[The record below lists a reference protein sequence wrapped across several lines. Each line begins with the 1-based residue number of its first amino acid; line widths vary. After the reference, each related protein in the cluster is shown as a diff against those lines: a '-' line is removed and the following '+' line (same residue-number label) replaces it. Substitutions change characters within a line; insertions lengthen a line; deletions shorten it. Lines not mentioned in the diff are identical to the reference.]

1 MYMKYNC
8 ITINL
13 EVNVYNEYL
22 KLVLLLNNVNK
33 SNLQLSDIISQQL
46 NNDNNLKSLKKSIR
60 LLTKFSKGR

>member
-1 MYMKYNC
+1 MNNNC

-13 EVNVYNEYL
+13 EDNVYNEYL

>member
-1 MYMKYNC
+1 MYMKNNF
-8 ITINL
+8 ISINL
-13 EVNVYNEYL
+13 EDNVYNEYL

-33 SNLQLSDIISQQL
+33 SNFQLSDIISQQL

>member
-1 MYMKYNC
+1 MKNNF
-8 ITINL
+8 ISINL
-13 EVNVYNEYL
+13 EDNVYNEYL

-33 SNLQLSDIISQQL
+33 SNFQLSDIISQQL